1 MRKLRVDDDDGN
13 HLMIMVMMVVVV
25 VVVCALPGRSRGA
38 ADPGDIISFLL

>member
-1 MRKLRVDDDDGN
+1 MRKLRVDDDDGI
-13 HLMIMVMMVVVV
+13 HLMIMMMVVVV